1 MWMDETAVA
10 AVEAAEEG
18 VVAVVG
24 VIVVAAA
31 GWMSWWHRSGW
42 NSWRGAQ
49 GLKWAMACHRPLRCT
64 GPGRKSPG

>member
-18 VVAVVG
+18 VAAVG

-49 GLKWAMACHRPLRCT
+49 GLMWATACHRPLHCT